1 LWCDGQVDDAAME
14 DEEDVEEPPWMPT
27 PSSFMSTD
35 VCLSLQRQMYVTF
48 TGETMSHI
56 DLTSI

>member
-1 LWCDGQVDDAAME
+1 ME

-27 PSSFMSTD
+27 PSSFTSTD